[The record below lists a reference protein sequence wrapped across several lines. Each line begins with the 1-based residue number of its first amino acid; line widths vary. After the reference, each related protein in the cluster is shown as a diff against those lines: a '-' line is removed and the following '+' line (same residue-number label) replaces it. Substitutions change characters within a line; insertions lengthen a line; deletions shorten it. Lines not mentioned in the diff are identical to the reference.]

1 MRYDSLRLTKVV
13 PGRQA
18 VPPGQ
23 LGWADVGRAS
33 KNVAKIGGGSEA
45 KRSVAK
51 LSEVDR
57 SASKVLPRYRP

>member
-1 MRYDSLRLTKVV
+1 MRYDSLRLTKVG
-13 PGRQA
+13 PGRRA

-23 LGWADVGRAS
+23 LERADVGRRW

-51 LSEVDR
+51 LSE
-57 SASKVLPRYRP
+57 A

>member
-1 MRYDSLRLTKVV
+1 MRYDLLRLTKVG
-13 PGRQA
+13 PGRRA
-18 VPPGQ
+18 VPPRQ
-23 LGWADVGRAS
+23 LGLADVGRRW

-57 SASKVLPRYRP
+57 SASKVSPRYRP